1 MFRSCRPSVYH
12 FKMGK
17 SRNEINNKKIS
28 QPMAVDVHVGGTSNH
43 IGNVQQ
49 FFLLHRLVWFDALNN
64 HYSIYLFPNH
74 KQNDQ
79 SWI

>member
-1 MFRSCRPSVYH
+1 M
-12 FKMGK
+12 
-17 SRNEINNKKIS
+17 S
-28 QPMAVDVHVGGTSNH
+28 QLTAVDVHVGGTSNH

-49 FFLLHRLVWFDALNN
+49 SFLHHRLVWFDALNN

-74 KQNDQ
+74 KQNDE